1 MCYFQQCV
9 YVSFAFIKLC
19 KYITAL
25 CQPCV
30 TIVFFRY
37 RLTTS
42 FYTLGFYALKFIPS
56 LNTHICDESQGT
68 HWQESL
74 DRKQVWTKISGTKRP
89 EKTTQLIKHPKPRLP
104 YNAAGV
110 NTKDGKSHDM
120 IILILKS
127 MLWYSLQYLK
137 RKRSNEEFDFFL
149 FYLKLNYSI

>member
-1 MCYFQQCV
+1 MCYFQQFV

-37 RLTTS
+37 RLTTT

-110 NTKDGKSHDM
+110 NTKDGKFHDM
-120 IILILKS
+120 IILRYEVHDMIFIAIFKKKKDK
-127 MLWYSLQYLK
+127 W
-137 RKRSNEEFDFFL
+137 RIGFF
-149 FYLKLNYSI
+149 FFF